1 MIRNS
6 KTYNTQGRNK
16 DGTHVERSENVGSV
30 KIARITGAR
39 SGPTWSRI
47 TIINYVHHFNATF
60 ENSKK
65 KNVHS
70 LLLLS
75 LLFPARRDW
84 FQVIEHVRAFIETF
98 VTLMGNAI
106 RHVTR

>member
-1 MIRNS
+1 MH
-6 KTYNTQGRNK
+6 NTQGRNK
-16 DGTHVERSENVGSV
+16 DGTHVEQLSENNPV
-30 KIARITGAR
+30 KMRGITAARAIRSYVVAR
-39 SGPTWSRI
+39 RA
-47 TIINYVHHFNATF
+47 IINYVDHCNGTF
-60 ENSKK
+60 ANNK

-70 LLLLS
+70 FLLLS
-75 LLFPARRDW
+75 LLFPARRDR

>member
-6 KTYNTQGRNK
+6 KTYDTQGRNK

-65 KNVHS
+65 KKCIRFFCYLFFS
-70 LLLLS
+70 LR
-75 LLFPARRDW
+75 A
-84 FQVIEHVRAFIETF
+84 VIGFR
-98 VTLMGNAI
+98 
-106 RHVTR
+106 